1 MKKLSINEIEKKA
14 DELNRIAPHPDG
26 YTYRIDFASCYGGYR
41 LVSVN
46 PKNGGHSD
54 AFGKSEC
61 CTRVSKKEFIAYL
74 DGLLAGLNID
84 RP

>member
-1 MKKLSINEIEKKA
+1 MKKLSMNPIEKKVA
-14 DELNRIAPHPDG
+14 ELNRIAPHPNG
-26 YTYRIDFASCYGGYR
+26 YKYIIDFASCYGGYR

-46 PKNGGHSD
+46 PKNGGHNG
-54 AFGKSEC
+54 AFGESSC
-61 CTRVSKKEFIAYL
+61 CPRVSKKEFIAYL